1 MQTATF
7 LAILTSTYSIL
18 DQRSLIQAQRDAL
31 GQRVDALTTAV
42 VAVTPVLLLV
52 WFFMRYFQWQA
63 SRY

>member
-42 VAVTPVLLLV
+42 VSVTPVLLLV